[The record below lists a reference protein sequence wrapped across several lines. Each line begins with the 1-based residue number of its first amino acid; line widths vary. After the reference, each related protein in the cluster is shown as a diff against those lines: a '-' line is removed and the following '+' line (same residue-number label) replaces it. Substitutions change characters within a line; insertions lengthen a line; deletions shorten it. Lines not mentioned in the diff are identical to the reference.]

1 MKKKFDI
8 KLMEEVKIFIQSL
21 DPKMQKKVVF
31 NLQKAREVNDAR
43 LFKKLTHEI
52 WEFRIRYENTN
63 IRLLAFWDTHTKAL
77 VICATGFIKKS
88 QKTPNSEIAKAIEIR
103 KKYLNPGK

>member
-43 LFKKLTHEI
+43 LFKKLAHEI
-52 WEFRIRYENTN
+52 WEFRIRY
-63 IRLLAFWDTHTKAL
+63 
-77 VICATGFIKKS
+77 
-88 QKTPNSEIAKAIEIR
+88 
-103 KKYLNPGK
+103 